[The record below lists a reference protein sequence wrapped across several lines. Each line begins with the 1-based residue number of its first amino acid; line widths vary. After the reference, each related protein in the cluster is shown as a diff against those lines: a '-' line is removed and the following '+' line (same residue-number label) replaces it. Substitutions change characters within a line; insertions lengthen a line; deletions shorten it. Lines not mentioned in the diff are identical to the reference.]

1 MFKLNN
7 LGRPS
12 NKKWK
17 AVADFFLYTLP
28 LYLGAIMSLPISDE
42 IKMWLNFGV
51 TILTI
56 SFKGISKFTSEE
68 TIKDDKP

>member
-1 MFKLNN
+1 MFSTDNLNK
-7 LGRPS
+7 PS

-28 LYLGAIMSLPISDE
+28 LYLGAIMALPITED

-51 TILTI
+51 SIAVI
-56 SFKGISKFTSEE
+56 SLKGVSKFTTEE
-68 TIKDDKP
+68 S